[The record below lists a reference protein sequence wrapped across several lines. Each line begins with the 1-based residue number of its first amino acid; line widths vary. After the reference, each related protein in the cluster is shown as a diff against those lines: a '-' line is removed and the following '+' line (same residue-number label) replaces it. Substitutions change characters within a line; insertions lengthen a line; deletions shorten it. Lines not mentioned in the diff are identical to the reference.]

1 MLKALTTPH
10 GGIRPYSHKS
20 LTRDLAI
27 RTLPLPDKLTL
38 PLRQHTG
45 APAIPEVSLGD
56 TVTTGQRLAKPYGRM
71 SAPLHSPAN
80 GVVINVVSGESGYIQ
95 LQVLPSASKVLALQP
110 LDDSP
115 EEQML
120 SLIEQAGIVG
130 MGGAMFPA
138 ADKIRLAMRH
148 EIKYL
153 IINGGEC
160 EPYITAD
167 ERMMQ
172 EQAEFLLGG
181 IRYLQQLTKAHHVY
195 IGIEDNKREAL
206 QRLDRLC
213 QDDADIDVVALPSLY
228 PMGSAKQLI
237 EAVTGQQ
244 IPHNRRSPEMG
255 VLVQNVGTCIAIF
268 HAIRFRQPLTHRVI
282 TVSGR
287 AIEQPGNL
295 MVPIGTP
302 ISAIISACGGMKSTP
317 ARMILGGP
325 MMGRATTD
333 LSAPITKGTSG
344 LLLLTEDEIPQPHA
358 SACLRCGRCV
368 DACPM
373 GLPPLAMLAEL
384 KIDALNNARDLGLG
398 SCLLCGSCAWVCP
411 AVLPLT
417 QFFDWGQQQLRLE
430 QRQQQKMQ
438 RASANSLRR
447 QERLAREAAEKAA
460 AKAARP
466 SRRRN
471 ATPDVPME
479 GSAC

>member
-27 RTLPLPDKLTL
+27 RALPLPDKLTL
-38 PLRQHTG
+38 PLRQHSG
-45 APAIPEVSLGD
+45 APAIPEVSVGD
-56 TVTTGQRLAKPYGRM
+56 NVTYGQRLAQPFGRL

-80 GVVINVVSGESGYIQ
+80 GVVSDIAVGEGGYIQ
-95 LQVLPSASKVLALQP
+95 LQVSPSAPKALP
-110 LDDSP
+110 LESAEDTP
-115 EEQML
+115 EAQML

-148 EIKYL
+148 EINYL

-181 IRYLQQLTKAHHVY
+181 IRYLRQLTKARHVY
-195 IGIEDNKREAL
+195 IGIEDNKREAIR
-206 QRLDRLC
+206 RLDRLC
-213 QDDADIDVVALPSLY
+213 QDEADIDVVALPSLY

-237 EAVTGQQ
+237 EAVTGRQ

-287 AIEQPGNL
+287 AIERPGNL
-295 MVPIGTP
+295 LVPIGTP
-302 ISAIISACGGMKSTP
+302 ISAIISACGGMKSAP
-317 ARMILGGP
+317 ARIILGGP

-333 LSAPITKGTSG
+333 LNAPITKGTSG
-344 LLLLTEDEIPQPHA
+344 LLLLTEEEIPQPHA

-373 GLPPLAMLAEL
+373 GLAPLAMLAEL
-384 KIDALNNARDLGLG
+384 KIDALHSARDLGLN
-398 SCLLCGSCAWVCP
+398 SCLLCGSCSWVCP

-430 QRQQQKMQ
+430 IRQEQKMR

-466 SRRRN
+466 ARRRR
-471 ATPDVPME
+471 AAPDAPME
-479 GSAC
+479 EPTC

>member
-27 RTLPLPDKLTL
+27 RTLAMPDKLTL

-45 APAIPEVSLGD
+45 APALPEVKVGD
-56 TVTTGQRLAKPYGRM
+56 AVTSGQRLARPFGRM
-71 SAPLHSPAN
+71 SAPLHSPAS
-80 GVVINVVSGESGYIQ
+80 GIVTEVVPGESGYIR
-95 LQVLPSASKVLALQP
+95 LRVLPSPAKSIRLETPPAP
-110 LDDSP
+110 SA
-115 EEQML
+115 EQML
-120 SLIEQAGIVG
+120 SLIAQAGIVG

-148 EIKYL
+148 KINYL

-172 EQAEFLLGG
+172 EQAEFLIGG
-181 IRYLQQLTKAHHVY
+181 IRYLQELTKARHVY
-195 IGIEDNKREAL
+195 IGIEDNKSEAI

-213 QDDADIDVVALPSLY
+213 QDETDIDVVALPSLY

-237 EAVTGQQ
+237 EAVTGRQ
-244 IPHNRRSPEMG
+244 IPHNKRSPEMG

-295 MVPIGTP
+295 LVPIGTP
-302 ISAIISACGGMKSTP
+302 INAIISACGGLKSTP
-317 ARMILGGP
+317 ARIVLGGP

-333 LSAPITKGTSG
+333 LMAPITKGTSG

-384 KIDALNNARDLGLG
+384 KMDALNNARDLGLS
-398 SCLLCGSCAWVCP
+398 SCLLCGSCSWVCP

-430 QRQQQKMQ
+430 QRQEQKIQ
-438 RASANSLRR
+438 RTSANSLRR

-460 AKAARP
+460 AKAAKP
-466 SRRRN
+466 SRRR
-471 ATPDVPME
+471 ATTPDAPME

>member
-20 LTRDLAI
+20 LTRERAI
-27 RTLPLPDKLTL
+27 RTLPTPEKLVL

-45 APAIPEVSLGD
+45 APAIPVVTIGD
-56 TVTTGQRLAKPYGRM
+56 TVTKGQCLAQPFGRM
-71 SAPLHSPAN
+71 SAPIHSPTDAIVTEIVT
-80 GVVINVVSGESGYIQ
+80 GDAGYIQ
-95 LQVLPSASKVLALQP
+95 LRTQP
-110 LDDSP
+110 ATSTVSRLSTTEDSSV
-115 EEQML
+115 ERML
-120 SLIEQAGIVG
+120 SLIAQAGIVG

-148 EIKYL
+148 DINYL

-172 EQAEFLLGG
+172 EQAEFLIGG
-181 IRYLQQLTKAHHVY
+181 IRYLQQLTNARQVY

-206 QRLDRLC
+206 LRLDRLC
-213 QDDADIDVVALPSLY
+213 EDEPDIEVVALPSLY

-244 IPHNRRSPEMG
+244 IPQNKRSPEMG

-268 HAIRFRQPLTHRVI
+268 QAIRFRQPLTHRVI

-287 AIEQPGNL
+287 AVEEPGNL
-295 MVPIGTP
+295 LVPIGTP
-302 ISAIISACGGMKSTP
+302 INTIIAACGGLKSTP

-333 LSAPITKGTSG
+333 LNAPITKGTSG
-344 LLLLTEDEIPQPHA
+344 LLLLTEDEIPQPHS

-384 KIDALNNARDLGLG
+384 KIDQLNNARDLGLN
-398 SCLLCGSCAWVCP
+398 SCLLCGSCSWVCP

-430 QRQQQKMQ
+430 QRRDNKMQ
-438 RASANSLRR
+438 RAGANSLRR
-447 QERLAREAAEKAA
+447 QERLAREAVEKAA
-460 AKAARP
+460 AKAAKP

-471 ATPDVPME
+471 VAPDAPME

>member
-27 RTLPLPDKLTL
+27 RPLDTPDKLIL

-45 APAIPEVSLGD
+45 ASALPEVKVGD
-56 TVTTGQRLAKPYGRM
+56 TVTQGQCLARPFGRM

-80 GVVINVVSGESGYIQ
+80 GIVTEVVPGEAGYIR
-95 LQVLPSASKVLALQP
+95 LRVLA
-110 LDDSP
+110 SP
-115 EEQML
+115 AKTIRLETTETLPAEQML
-120 SLIEQAGIVG
+120 SLIAQAGIVG

-148 EIKYL
+148 EINYL

-172 EQAEFLLGG
+172 EQAEFLIGG
-181 IRYLQQLTKAHHVY
+181 IRYLQQLTKARHVY
-195 IGIEDNKREAL
+195 IGIEDNKSEAI

-213 QDDADIDVVALPSLY
+213 QDEADIDVVALPSLY

-244 IPHNRRSPEMG
+244 IPYNKRSPEMG

-295 MVPIGTP
+295 LVPIGTP
-302 ISAIISACGGMKSTP
+302 INAIISACGGMKSTP
-317 ARMILGGP
+317 ARIILGGP

-333 LSAPITKGTSG
+333 LNAPITKGTSG
-344 LLLLTEDEIPQPHA
+344 LLLLTEDEIPQPNA

-373 GLPPLAMLAEL
+373 GLAPLAMLAEL
-384 KIDALNNARDLGLG
+384 KIDALNNARDLGLN
-398 SCLLCGSCAWVCP
+398 SCLLCGSCSWVCP

-417 QFFDWGQQQLRLE
+417 QFFDWGQQQLKLE
-430 QRQQQKMQ
+430 QRQEQKIQ
-438 RASANSLRR
+438 RTSANSLRR
-447 QERLAREAAEKAA
+447 QARLAREAAEKAA

-466 SRRRN
+466 SRRRT
-471 ATPDVPME
+471 TPDAPME
-479 GSAC
+479 GSTC

>member
-20 LTRDLAI
+20 LTRGLAI
-27 RTLPLPDKLTL
+27 RPLPMPEKLTL

-45 APAIPEVSLGD
+45 APAIPLVKIGD
-56 TVTTGQRLAKPYGRM
+56 TVTSGQCLAQPFGRM
-71 SAPLHSPAN
+71 SAPVHSPAEALVTEIVT
-80 GVVINVVSGESGYIQ
+80 GDTGYIQ
-95 LQVLPSASKVLALQP
+95 LRTLPATSNASRLATTE
-110 LDDSP
+110 DSSTDR
-115 EEQML
+115 ML
-120 SLIEQAGIVG
+120 SLIAQAGIVG

-181 IRYLQQLTKAHHVY
+181 IRYLQQLTRARRVY
-195 IGIEDNKREAL
+195 IGIEDNKREAIL
-206 QRLDRLC
+206 RLDRLC
-213 QDDADIDVVALPSLY
+213 QDESDIDVVALPSLY

-244 IPHNRRSPEMG
+244 IPHNKRSPEMG

-287 AIEQPGNL
+287 AIEEPGNL
-295 MVPIGTP
+295 LVPIGTP
-302 ISAIISACGGMKSTP
+302 INTIIAACGGLKSTP

-333 LSAPITKGTSG
+333 LNAPITKGTSG
-344 LLLLTEDEIPQPHA
+344 LLLLTEDEIPQPHS

-373 GLPPLAMLAEL
+373 GLPPLAILAEL
-384 KIDALNNARDLGLG
+384 KIDELNNARDLGLN
-398 SCLLCGSCAWVCP
+398 SCLLCGSCSWVCP

-430 QRQQQKMQ
+430 QRRDNKLQ

-466 SRRRN
+466 SRRRS
-471 ATPDVPME
+471 ATPDAPME

>member
-1 MLKALTTPH
+1 MLKALATPH

-20 LTRDLAI
+20 LTRHQAI
-27 RTLPLPDKLTL
+27 RTLDTPDRLTL

-45 APAIPEVSLGD
+45 APALPEVKVGD
-56 TVTTGQRLAKPYGRM
+56 TVTCGQLLARPFGRM
-71 SAPLHSPAN
+71 SAPLHSPAQ
-80 GVVINVVSGESGYIQ
+80 GMVTEVVPGESGYIR
-95 LQVLPSASKVLALQP
+95 LRVLPSTAQAIRLEP
-110 LDDSP
+110 P
-115 EEQML
+115 EAPPAEQML
-120 SLIEQAGIVG
+120 SLIAQAGIVG

-148 EIKYL
+148 EIDYL

-172 EQAEFLLGG
+172 EQAEFLIGG
-181 IRYLQQLTKAHHVY
+181 IRYLQQLTSARHVY
-195 IGIEDNKREAL
+195 IGIEDNKSEAL
-206 QRLDRLC
+206 RRLDGLC
-213 QDDADIDVVALPSLY
+213 QDEEAMDVVALPSLY

-237 EAVTGQQ
+237 EAVTGRQ
-244 IPHNRRSPEMG
+244 IPHDKRSPEMG

-287 AIEQPGNL
+287 AIERPGNL
-295 MVPIGTP
+295 LVPIGTP
-302 ISAIISACGGMKSTP
+302 INAIISACGGMKSTP
-317 ARMILGGP
+317 ARIILGGP

-333 LSAPITKGTSG
+333 LNAPITKGTSG

-373 GLPPLAMLAEL
+373 GLAPLAMLAEL
-384 KIDALNNARDLGLG
+384 KMDALNNARDLGLN
-398 SCLLCGSCAWVCP
+398 SCLLCGSCSWVCP

-430 QRQQQKMQ
+430 RRQEQKIA

-447 QERLAREAAEKAA
+447 QARLAREAEEKAA

-466 SRRRN
+466 SRRR
-471 ATPDVPME
+471 ATPTTPLEDP
-479 GSAC
+479 AC